1 MRVELCDYA
10 RAEFRTFRIIGQ
22 IPHNPTSSALSVLF
36 MNDVLLY
43 IRNFAYSHDSANV
56 SAADRA
62 KLHKKSKVFEDGGK
76 LYCRSHR
83 HRIGRSCIWLCVIQN
98 LKRFLAKNGKNKWQ
112 KVRT

>member
-1 MRVELCDYA
+1 M
-10 RAEFRTFRIIGQ
+10 TFRIIGQ

-62 KLHKKSKVFEDGGK
+62 KLHKKSEVFEDGGN
-76 LYCRSHR
+76 LFC
-83 HRIGRSCIWLCVIQN
+83 RSCIRLCVIQN